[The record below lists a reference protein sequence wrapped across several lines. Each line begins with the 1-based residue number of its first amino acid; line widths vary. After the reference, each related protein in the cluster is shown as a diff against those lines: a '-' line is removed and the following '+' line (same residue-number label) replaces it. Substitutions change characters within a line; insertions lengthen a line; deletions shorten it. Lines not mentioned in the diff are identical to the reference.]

1 MPSQSGCP
9 FDSFSLIP
17 VPVML
22 NATLLLISL
31 QTHLL
36 ENMHTSMP
44 VVLVLVFVD
53 MMQLPFIVM
62 QPVSIV
68 MPGVM
73 VVNMIPP
80 VSMTVINMIPPVSM
94 MVSLMFPVMINVYT
108 VLLGAFVTFITVP
121 AVIFPP
127 VIQRIEESFLMQKP
141 QQHKR

>member
-1 MPSQSGCP
+1 
-9 FDSFSLIP
+9 
-17 VPVML
+17 
-22 NATLLLISL
+22 
-31 QTHLL
+31 
-36 ENMHTSMP
+36 MP

-62 QPVSIV
+62 QPVSIA